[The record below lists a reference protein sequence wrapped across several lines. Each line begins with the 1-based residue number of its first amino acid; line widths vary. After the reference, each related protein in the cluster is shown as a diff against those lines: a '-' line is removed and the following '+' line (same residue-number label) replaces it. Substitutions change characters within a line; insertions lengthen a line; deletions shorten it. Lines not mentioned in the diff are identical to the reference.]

1 MPETKLKQN
10 EPQENEQEPQSPEGT
25 ARAAPPPG
33 PRIAGLG
40 VALPERIVTNAPVAE
55 RLGVKPEWITKRTGV
70 KERRVAD
77 PDMTLVDMATQ
88 AAEAALEDAG
98 FTAESIDVL
107 ILATSTNE
115 MLCPAGGP
123 VVAANIG
130 ATRAGA
136 FDIDSACNGFLTGLS
151 MAAAQIETGRA
162 NNVLVIGADMM
173 QRFID
178 QDDRT
183 TAGIFADGG
192 GAVVMAGEKGPGRI
206 GPVVLGADG
215 ANGHLVAAERVEGIL
230 RMKGHET
237 FLIAVEKLCE
247 STTEALALA
256 GVEQDEIDLFVYH
269 QANARILAAVGE
281 KLELPAEKVV
291 ECIDRFGNTSSGSLP
306 IALNDAREDGLLN
319 EGDKVLI
326 GAFGGGMTWGAS
338 VIEWGRRAA

>member
-1 MPETKLKQN
+1 MLETEL
-10 EPQENEQEPQSPEGT
+10 EQKTTETG
-25 ARAAPPPG
+25 PPPG

-40 VALPERIVTNAPVAE
+40 VALPERVVTNAPIAE
-55 RLGVKPEWITKRTGV
+55 RLGVKPDWITKRTGV
-70 KERRVAD
+70 RERRVAD
-77 PDMTLVDMATQ
+77 PDVTLVDMATQ
-88 AAEAALEDAG
+88 AARAALDDAG
-98 FTAESIDVL
+98 FAAESIDL
-107 ILATSTNE
+107 LLLATSTNE

-130 ATRAGA
+130 ADRAGA
-136 FDIDSACNGFLTGLS
+136 FDLNSACNGFLSGLS
-151 MAAAQIETGRA
+151 LAASQIETGRA

-192 GAVVMAGEKGPGRI
+192 GAVVMAGDKGPGRI

-215 ANGHLVAAERVEGIL
+215 GSGHLVQASRKEAIT

-237 FLIAVEKLCE
+237 FQLAVDKICE
-247 STTEALALA
+247 STTEAMALA
-256 GVEQDEIDLFVYH
+256 GCEQEEIDLFVYH
-269 QANARILAAVGE
+269 QANARILASVGDR
-281 KLELPAEKVV
+281 LGLPAEKVV

-326 GAFGGGMTWGAS
+326 GAFGGGMTWGAT
-338 VIEWGRRAA
+338 VIEWGRREA